1 MQVSVF
7 RRRLPLRPTPV
18 IAAGLV
24 LAGLVIAASPIPF
37 AYPLSGAAF
46 FVACLS
52 ATSAFAVA
60 ALFHLQYERSHRVD
74 DLLIAVAFGTTAIL
88 EGTLPLTREMWPA
101 TSTVCLWSTF
111 TVRGTVAL
119 VLCLAAWLPRR
130 TTRFSTRAS
139 VVALI
144 SVVGAALIVLS
155 TLARLSTLAPA
166 VYGLPAGDTALTGE
180 TSVLAFRLASCILLF
195 VAAFGF
201 SRRARGQDDDV
212 LRWLAAGAVL
222 LGVARFHDFLFPSLR
237 SDWLTTGD
245 VLRVAAQIFL
255 ILSAY
260 HALDG
265 AWQRR
270 AGEAA
275 DAERVRMASELHDG
289 LAQELAYLCADL
301 ELVAQRTPSEPHLS
315 ELAESADRALT
326 EARFAIA
333 EFSRTDDVRLDRVL
347 ADVASDLAR
356 RHHRQ
361 IELDVDEVAVDSRI
375 AYELARVG
383 KEAMSNALRHAS
395 AERIVVRLGFVN
407 GRIELSVTD
416 DGRGFTPDN
425 TEGLRSGF
433 GMRSMQ
439 ERVKRLDGMFT
450 LAPGPSRRGTKV
462 LVAIPRG

>member
-1 MQVSVF
+1 
-7 RRRLPLRPTPV
+7 LGPTPI
-18 IAAGLV
+18 IAGTLV
-24 LAGLVIAASPIPF
+24 LTGLVIAASPIPF
-37 AYPLSGAAF
+37 AYPLPGAAF

-74 DLLIAVAFGTTAIL
+74 DLLISVAFGVTAIL
-88 EGTLPLTREMWPA
+88 EGTLPLMRELWPA
-101 TSTVCLWSTF
+101 TSTVSLWSTF
-111 TVRGTVAL
+111 TLRGVVSL
-119 VLCLAAWLPRR
+119 VLCLAAWLPNR
-130 TTRFSTRAS
+130 TTRMSTRAWTIVAMS
-139 VVALI
+139 VT
-144 SVVGAALIVLS
+144 GAGVIVLS
-155 TLARLSTLAPA
+155 TTARLSTLEPA
-166 VYGLPAGDTALTGE
+166 VYGLPARDTALTGE
-180 TSVLAFRLASCILLF
+180 PSVLAFRLASCIFLF
-195 VAAFGF
+195 VAAYGF
-201 SRRARGQDDDV
+201 SRRARGQNDDV
-212 LRWLAAGAVL
+212 MRWLAAGAVL

-245 VLRVAAQIFL
+245 MLRVAAQILL

-260 HALDG
+260 RALDG

-301 ELVAQRTPSEPHLS
+301 EQTARRTPGEPHLS

-347 ADVASDLAR
+347 ADVAGDLGR

-383 KEAMSNALRHAS
+383 KEAMSNAVRHAS
-395 AERIVVRLGFVN
+395 ADRIVVRLSFVS
-407 GRIELSVTD
+407 GEIEMSVTD
-416 DGRGFTPDN
+416 DGRGFTPGTTDA
-425 TEGLRSGF
+425 LSSGF

-439 ERVKRLDGMFT
+439 ERVKRMDGRFT
-450 LAPGPSRRGTKV
+450 LAAGPSRRGTKV
-462 LVAIPRG
+462 LVAIPRS